1 MGATLLG
8 EQVRETSVT
17 LQGNEMSQA
26 SAAAKVEPTPRV
38 KILLVDDRPAN
49 LLTLESIL
57 EDLGQDIV
65 KATSGKEALRHVL
78 RDDFA
83 VILLDVKMP
92 DMDGFETATLIRE
105 RERSRHTPIV
115 FLTAHKDEEHVFR
128 GYYAGAVDFL
138 YKPINPEV
146 LRSKVSVFVD
156 LSLKTELLR
165 RQTEILQTRNTELEQ
180 LVEQR
185 RKAEEQV
192 RALAADLEE
201 RVRERTAELSR
212 SNEELRQF
220 AYAASHDLKEPMR
233 TIASYTQLL
242 SQRFKNTLDDDGQ
255 EFLGY
260 VVDSVRRMD
269 MLLSDLLTYSQHLGS
284 KAPLF
289 QSVNVEAVLMG
300 VLMNLQA
307 SIKETGAEIT
317 HDPLPADVTSDFAQL
332 SQVFQNLVSNAIKYR
347 GPEPPRIHVGVFETE
362 DEWIFSVRDNG
373 LGIETAYK
381 DQIFGIFKRLH
392 GREFPGTGMGL
403 AICKKIVERHGG
415 RIWVDSELGKGS
427 TFSFS
432 IPK

>member
-1 MGATLLG
+1 
-8 EQVRETSVT
+8 VT
-17 LQGNEMSQA
+17 PTGNKMPIA
-26 SAAAKVEPTPRV
+26 SAAAKIESTPRV

-57 EDLGQDIV
+57 EDLGQEIV
-65 KATSGKEALRHVL
+65 QATSGKEALRYLL
-78 RDDFA
+78 REDVA

-138 YKPINPEV
+138 HKPINAEV

-156 LSLKTELLR
+156 LSIKTELLR
-165 RQTEILQTRNTELEQ
+165 KQAEVLQARNAELEQ
-180 LVEQR
+180 TIELR
-185 RKAEEQV
+185 RKAEEQI
-192 RALAADLEE
+192 RALNAELEV
-201 RVRERTAELSR
+201 RVRERTSELSL

-242 SQRFKNTLDDDGQ
+242 KQRYTDKLDEDGK

-260 VVDSVRRMD
+260 VVDAVRRMD
-269 MLLSDLLTYSQHLGS
+269 TLLSDLLTYSQHLGS
-284 KAPLF
+284 KPTMF
-289 QSVNVEAVLMG
+289 STVNAEAVLAG

-307 SIKETGAEIT
+307 SIKETGAEVT
-317 HDPLPADVTSDFAQL
+317 HDALPVDVNSDFAQL
-332 SQVFQNLVSNAIKYR
+332 SQVLQNLVSNALKYR
-347 GPEPPRIHVGVFETE
+347 GPRAPRIHISAQETE
-362 DEWIFSVRDNG
+362 DHWVFSVRDNG
-373 LGIETAYK
+373 MGIEAAYR

-403 AICKKIVERHGG
+403 AICKKIIERHGG
-415 RIWVDSELGKGS
+415 RIWVDSEAGVGS

-432 IPK
+432 LPK

>member
-1 MGATLLG
+1 
-8 EQVRETSVT
+8 
-17 LQGNEMSQA
+17 MSQA
-26 SAAAKVEPTPRV
+26 TVPAIRPEMAPRV

-57 EDLGQDIV
+57 EDLGQDLV
-65 KATSGKEALRHVL
+65 KATSGKEALRHL
-78 RDDFA
+78 LKDDFA

-156 LSLKTELLR
+156 LSLKSELLKRQTELL
-165 RQTEILQTRNTELEQ
+165 QARNAELEEM
-180 LVEQR
+180 VEH
-185 RKAEEQV
+185 RKRAEDQI
-192 RALAADLEE
+192 RALNAELEE
-201 RVRERTAELSR
+201 RVRERTLELSR

-242 SQRFKNTLDDDGQ
+242 AQRFDPHLDDDGR

-260 VVDSVRRMD
+260 VIDAVKRMD
-269 MLLSDLLTYSQHLGS
+269 MLLTDLLTYSQHLGT
-284 KAPLF
+284 KPMTLTE
-289 QSVNVEAVLMG
+289 VNSEAVLIG

-307 SIKETGAEIT
+307 AIKETEAKIT
-317 HDPLPADVTSDFAQL
+317 HDPLPTDVTSDFAQL
-332 SQVFQNLVSNAIKYR
+332 SQVFQNLIGNALKYR
-347 GPEPPRIHVGVFETE
+347 SADRKPEVHIWADEGE
-362 DEWIFSVRDNG
+362 DEWTFHVRDNG
-373 LGIETAYK
+373 LGIDPHYR

-403 AICKKIVERHGG
+403 AICKKIIERHGG
-415 RIWVDSELGKGS
+415 RIWVESALNEGS

-432 IPK
+432 LPK

>member
-1 MGATLLG
+1 MNPEVFSTNMA
-8 EQVRETSVT
+8 E
-17 LQGNEMSQA
+17 NQA
-26 SAAAKVEPTPRV
+26 AAAKTEAAPKV

-57 EDLGQDIV
+57 EDLGQELV
-65 KATSGKEALRHVL
+65 QATSGKEALRHLL

-92 DMDGFETATLIRE
+92 EMDGFETATLIRE

-115 FLTAHKDEEHVFR
+115 FLTAHKDEEHLFR

-156 LSLKTELLR
+156 LSSKTELLR
-165 RQTEILQTRNTELEQ
+165 RQTAMLQARNAELEQ
-180 LVEQR
+180 TVAQLK
-185 RKAEEQV
+185 KAEAQI
-192 RALAADLEE
+192 RALNADLEE
-201 RVRERTAELSR
+201 RVRGRTAELSR

-242 SQRFKNTLDDDGQ
+242 TQRYGDSFDADGK
-255 EFLGY
+255 EFFGY
-260 VVDSVRRMD
+260 VVDGVKRMD
-269 MLLSDLLTYSQHLGS
+269 MLLADLLSYSQHLGAKS
-284 KAPLF
+284 TVF
-289 QSVNVEAVLMG
+289 QSVNTQAVLTG

-307 SIKETGAEIT
+307 SIQETKASVT
-317 HDPLPADVTSDFAQL
+317 HDPLPTDVPSDFAQL
-332 SQVFQNLVSNAIKYR
+332 SQIFQNLVSNAIKYR
-347 GPEPPRIHVGVFETE
+347 GSRPPEIHIWADDKE
-362 DEWIFSVRDNG
+362 DEWVFHVRDNG
-373 LGIETAYK
+373 LGIDPAYR

-415 RIWVDSELGKGS
+415 RIWIESEIDKGS